1 LAGFQVGARNSEMD
15 QLMKGVV
22 ANLTQDDIVS
32 LAAYVSSVSPEK

>member
-1 LAGFQVGARNSEMD
+1 MD

-32 LAAYVSSVSPEK
+32 LAAYVSSLSPEK

>member
-1 LAGFQVGARNSEMD
+1 MD

-22 ANLTQDDIVS
+22 ANLSQDDIVS